1 MPTAPVSTFP
11 LTSSAITASA
21 VTASAVTASPVT
33 ASAGAAAP
41 GRLTVGMAVHDDY
54 DGAYFTALALRLYHP
69 EVADRVEILLLDNDP
84 HGPAAEALRALEGTV
99 PGLRY
104 LPVDQPRGTAVR
116 DIIFREARTE
126 WVMCVDCHV
135 LLVPGALARFL
146 AYADAHPHSCD
157 LLQGP
162 VLSDDLCTVQT
173 HMDPVFNNLYGVW
186 GCDPR
191 GMDPDAPPFE
201 IGMQGLGLFACRKDA
216 WLGFNPRMRGHGG
229 EEGYIH
235 KKYRAAGAR
244 VLCLPFLRWTH
255 RFARP
260 HGTGYPVDAAERC
273 RNYLLAWEEVGMA
286 VEPVLDYYRE
296 TCGEVVERWL
306 ADYLAEKNHPLNYF
320 DALVCVNPGGDASG
334 WAAASRRFRRL
345 GVADRVRR
353 LVPPESGDPRVV
365 RALAHRMAIAQARQ
379 QGLEHVLV
387 FEDQVAFREDAPAV
401 LAANLSE
408 LAEQRWTICHLGEAH
423 QYHPAP
429 GCHHLQTARDL
440 TSTDAIAYHA
450 RIYDRL
456 LAELPSSEPEIRSWL
471 EIHTSLERFYAHRL
485 PEGVFKVSPTVA
497 VQGGPARDLLRTA

>member
-1 MPTAPVSTFP
+1 MTTRTPLATTAEPTAAT
-11 LTSSAITASA
+11 
-21 VTASAVTASPVT
+21 
-33 ASAGAAAP
+33 P

-54 DGAYFTALALRLYHP
+54 DGAYFTVLALRLYHP
-69 EVADRVEILLLDNDP
+69 EVADRVDILLLDNDP
-84 HGPAAEALRALEGTV
+84 GGPAADALRALEGTV

-104 LPVDQPRGTAVR
+104 LPVDHLKGTGVR

-146 AYADAHPHSCD
+146 GYADAHPRSRD

-162 VLSDDLCTVQT
+162 VLNDDLCTVQT
-173 HMDPVFNNLYGVW
+173 HMDPVFNNLFGVW

-260 HGTGYPVDAAERC
+260 HGVSYPVDAAERC

-306 ADYLAEKNHPLNYF
+306 ADYVAEKNHPLSYF
-320 DALVCVNPGGDASG
+320 DALVCVNPGGSATG
-334 WAAASRRFRRL
+334 WASAGRRLRRL

-353 LVPPESGDPRVV
+353 LVPPASEDPRAE
-365 RALAHRMAIAQARQ
+365 RALAHRLALAQARQ

-387 FEDQVAFREDAPAV
+387 FEDQVAFREDARTV
-401 LAANLSE
+401 LAANLAE
-408 LAEQRWTICHLGEAH
+408 LAEQRWNICHLGDAQQRE
-423 QYHPAP
+423 PAP
-429 GCHHLQTARDL
+429 GCHHLQTTQGL
-440 TSTDAIAYHA
+440 TATHALAYHA
-450 RIYDRL
+450 RVYDRL
-456 LAELPSSEPEIRSWL
+456 LAELPSSETEMRAWL
-471 EIHTSLERFYAHRL
+471 DTHTDLDRFYAHHL
-485 PEGVFKVSPTVA
+485 PEGVFAVSPTVA
-497 VQGGPARDLLRTA
+497 VTDSPGRDLLRTA